1 MIRIIIGQLRALE
14 NNMKKLLALLLLS
27 PLVVSEELESLY
39 DYFDKNP
46 YASDESELDLFL
58 YSSDKCSA
66 ITFLSIGG
74 DNPDVEDIGDTFM
87 NQAYSI
93 RKIKSPEVD
102 IDTRW
107 RNTQD
112 SIQKYFKEYE
122 AHFLDFRKKTNSEEL
137 FSDLMKSDLKF
148 CLEILEAMADEGTE

>member
-1 MIRIIIGQLRALE
+1 
-14 NNMKKLLALLLLS
+14 MKKLLALLLLS

-102 IDTRW
+102 IDTRL

-148 CLEILEAMADEGTE
+148 CLEILDAMTTSQEE

>member
-1 MIRIIIGQLRALE
+1 M
-14 NNMKKLLALLLLS
+14 LLS

-46 YASDESELDLFL
+46 YASDESELELFL

-74 DNPDVEDIGDTFM
+74 DNPDVEDIGDKFM
-87 NQAYSI
+87 YQAYSI

-102 IDTRW
+102 IDARW

-122 AHFLDFRKKTNSEEL
+122 AHFLDFRKRTNSEEL

-148 CLEILEAMADEGTE
+148 CLEILEAMADEGAEQ

>member
-1 MIRIIIGQLRALE
+1 MGA
-14 NNMKKLLALLLLS
+14 MKKLLALLLLS
-27 PLVVSEELESLY
+27 ALVNGEELESLY

-122 AHFLDFRKKTNSEEL
+122 AHFLDFRKRTNSDEL
-137 FSDLMKSDLKF
+137 FTDLMKSDLKF
-148 CLEILEAMADEGTE
+148 CLEILDAMTTSQEE

>member
-1 MIRIIIGQLRALE
+1 
-14 NNMKKLLALLLLS
+14 MKKLLALLLLS

-74 DNPDVEDIGDTFM
+74 DNPDVEDIGDKFM
-87 NQAYSI
+87 Y
-93 RKIKSPEVD
+93 
-102 IDTRW
+102 
-107 RNTQD
+107 
-112 SIQKYFKEYE
+112 
-122 AHFLDFRKKTNSEEL
+122 
-137 FSDLMKSDLKF
+137 
-148 CLEILEAMADEGTE
+148 

>member
-1 MIRIIIGQLRALE
+1 
-14 NNMKKLLALLLLS
+14 
-27 PLVVSEELESLY
+27 
-39 DYFDKNP
+39 
-46 YASDESELDLFL
+46 
-58 YSSDKCSA
+58 
-66 ITFLSIGG
+66 
-74 DNPDVEDIGDTFM
+74 M

-137 FSDLMKSDLKF
+137 FTDLMKSDLKF
-148 CLEILEAMADEGTE
+148 CLQILDAMTTSQEE

>member
-1 MIRIIIGQLRALE
+1 M
-14 NNMKKLLALLLLS
+14 LLS

-122 AHFLDFRKKTNSEEL
+122 AHFLDFRKRTNSDEL
-137 FSDLMKSDLKF
+137 FTDLMKSDLKF
-148 CLEILEAMADEGTE
+148 CLEILDAMTT

>member
-1 MIRIIIGQLRALE
+1 
-14 NNMKKLLALLLLS
+14 MKKLLALLLLS
-27 PLVVSEELESLY
+27 PFVVSEELESLY

-74 DNPDVEDIGDTFM
+74 DNPDVEDIGDKFM
-87 NQAYSI
+87 YQAYSI

-102 IDTRW
+102 IDARW

-122 AHFLDFRKKTNSEEL
+122 AHFLDFRKRTNSEEL

-148 CLEILEAMADEGTE
+148 CLEILEAMADEGAEQ

>member
-1 MIRIIIGQLRALE
+1 MQ
-14 NNMKKLLALLLLS
+14 KLLALLFLS

-74 DNPDVEDIGDTFM
+74 DNPDVEDIGDKFM
-87 NQAYSI
+87 YQAYSI

-102 IDTRW
+102 IDARW

-122 AHFLDFRKKTNSEEL
+122 AHFLDFRKRTNSEEL
-137 FSDLMKSDLKF
+137 FTDLMKSDLKF
-148 CLEILEAMADEGTE
+148 CLEILAAMTDEGAEQ

>member
-1 MIRIIIGQLRALE
+1 
-14 NNMKKLLALLLLS
+14 MKKLLALLFLS

-74 DNPDVEDIGDTFM
+74 DNPDVEDIGDKFM
-87 NQAYSI
+87 YQAYSI

-122 AHFLDFRKKTNSEEL
+122 AHFLDFRKRANSDEL
-137 FSDLMKSDLKF
+137 FTDLMKSDLKF
-148 CLEILEAMADEGTE
+148 CLEILDAMTT

>member
-1 MIRIIIGQLRALE
+1 MRKI
-14 NNMKKLLALLLLS
+14 LALLLLS
-27 PLVVSEELESLY
+27 PLVVSEEFESLY

-122 AHFLDFRKKTNSEEL
+122 AHFLDFRKRTNSEEL
-137 FSDLMKSDLKF
+137 FTDLMKSDLKF
-148 CLEILEAMADEGTE
+148 CLEILEAMTTSQEE

>member
-1 MIRIIIGQLRALE
+1 
-14 NNMKKLLALLLLS
+14 MKKLLALLLLS

-122 AHFLDFRKKTNSEEL
+122 AHFLDFRKRTNSDEL
-137 FSDLMKSDLKF
+137 FTDLMKSDLKF
-148 CLEILEAMADEGTE
+148 CLEILDAMTTSQEE

>member
-1 MIRIIIGQLRALE
+1 M
-14 NNMKKLLALLLLS
+14 LLS

-122 AHFLDFRKKTNSEEL
+122 AHFLDFRKRTNSEEL
-137 FSDLMKSDLKF
+137 FTDLMKSDLKF
-148 CLEILEAMADEGTE
+148 CLEILDAMTTSQEE

>member
-1 MIRIIIGQLRALE
+1 MIFK
-14 NNMKKLLALLLLS
+14 MKKILALLLLS

-46 YASDESELDLFL
+46 YASDESELDIFL

-122 AHFLDFRKKTNSEEL
+122 AHFLDFRKRANSDEL
-137 FSDLMKSDLKF
+137 FTDLMKSDLKF
-148 CLEILEAMADEGTE
+148 CLEILDAMTTSQEE